1 MKTTTPPPA
10 HPTSLLT
17 VKDVADRLRV
27 CTKTVG
33 RLMAA
38 GALPTVKVGRATR
51 IPVAALE
58 AYISANTYS

>member
-1 MKTTTPPPA
+1 MKTTTPPTA
-10 HPTSLLT
+10 QTTLLT

-51 IPVAALE
+51 IPATALE
-58 AYISANTYS
+58 AYISANTY